1 MDFWLISLILLGSTL
16 LAILIL
22 IFVKMKKKRTD
33 EIKEINYQ
41 TFFFLGISFVGMG
54 TALTAAINPG
64 FTGITGLGIIYMIIG
79 LKNKDKWPNK
89 KQET

>member
-1 MDFWLISLILLGSTL
+1 MVEISKEAKII
-16 LAILIL
+16 ILINVIAAFL
-22 IFVKMKKKRTD
+22 
-33 EIKEINYQ
+33 YA
-41 TFFFLGISFVGMG
+41 FFFLGISFVGMG